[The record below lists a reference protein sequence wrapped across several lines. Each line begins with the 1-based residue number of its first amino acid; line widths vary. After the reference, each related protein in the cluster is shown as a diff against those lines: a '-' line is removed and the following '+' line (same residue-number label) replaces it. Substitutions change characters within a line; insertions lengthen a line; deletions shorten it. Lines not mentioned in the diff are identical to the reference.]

1 MNETTFTPSNMKA
14 RVGESRH
21 NSYLAWNVIEEK
33 EFKRKI
39 DSVFSQVS
47 NALTKTL
54 GPYGS
59 TTIIEKYGECHITKD
74 GWSVI
79 KNIRFNDTVSNNIM
93 MLLLRIS
100 AQVVIKVGDGSTTSI
115 VAANSILKE
124 MKAHESII
132 NKMRPKEFINTLNNC
147 VNYLV
152 DRIYSSSIEV
162 NKETFEEIFKLAYIS
177 TNGDAQISNIIQN
190 IYKTTNN
197 PSIEYVKSKT
207 NDTTYEIIDGY
218 RGNITYIDNIF
229 TTNDDGTCV
238 INNPMVLMFDHKI
251 DIDRALPIIS
261 NVAINAA
268 GQGKRL
274 VVIAPHYDKFL
285 LDNIRKNIIVE
296 YKTRGTSTIV
306 YTRASLVNNVSH
318 DLYNDFAIMC
328 GCQVISEQFIDEITD
343 ETAMEYVGTVEAMT
357 ISEKTTFI
365 RGFINRNENLYAK
378 AVADATNKYN
388 KALDENQKRGI
399 VDIKLNELKQRMTK
413 LYGHMGIIHVGGN
426 SELEKTANFDL
437 VEDAV
442 KACESA
448 FTHGYTIGGSLII
461 PYIINQ
467 MMEEEKNNNTCMEEY
482 EYEMFAIIKKAF
494 LNVFKTILRNKYT
507 EKEMNDDFF
516 TGIIET
522 CMNNNEPI
530 CYDLIHDTYSKDII
544 NSCETDIEILKATAS
559 IISLLNS
566 SNQYISIMTEQ
577 N

>member
-1 MNETTFTPSNMKA
+1 MAESTYTPISKNKTNRPGM
-14 RVGESRH
+14 SREY
-21 NSYLAWNVIEEK
+21 NYLPWNVIEEK

-39 DSVFSQVS
+39 DNVFSQVS

-74 GWSVI
+74 GWTVL

-100 AQVVIKVGDGSTTSI
+100 AQVVIRVGDGSTTSI

-124 MKAHESII
+124 MKAHDVII
-132 NKMRPKEFINTLNNC
+132 SKMRPKEFMETLNKC

-152 DRIYSSSIEV
+152 DKIYDVSTKV
-162 NKETFEEIFKLAYIS
+162 NKETFDEIYKLAYIS
-177 TNGDAQISNIIQN
+177 TNGDDQISKIIQD
-190 IYKTTNN
+190 IYLKTNN
-197 PSIEYVKSKT
+197 PAIEYVKSKT
-207 NDTTYEIIDGY
+207 NETTYEIIDGY
-218 RGNITYIDNIF
+218 RSNITYIDNIF

-238 INNPMVLMFDHKI
+238 VNNPMVLMFDHKI
-251 DIDRALPIIS
+251 DIERALPIIS
-261 NVAINAA
+261 NVAVEAA
-268 GQGKRL
+268 KQGKRV

-285 LDNIRKNIIVE
+285 LDNIRKNIVIE
-296 YKTRGTSTIV
+296 YKTRGVSTVV

-318 DLYNDFAIMC
+318 ELYNDFAIMC
-328 GCQVISEQFIDEITD
+328 GAQVISEQFIEEITE
-343 ETAMEYVGTVEAMT
+343 ETALEYVGTVDSMI

-365 RGFINRNENLYAK
+365 RGFKNRNENLYNK
-378 AVADATNKYN
+378 AVSDAHNKYQ

-399 VDIKLNELKQRMTK
+399 VDIKLNEIKQRVTK
-413 LYGHMGIIHVGGN
+413 LHGHMGVIHVGGN

-448 FTHGYTIGGSLII
+448 YTHGYNIGGSLII
-461 PYIINQ
+461 PYIIN
-467 MMEEEKNNNTCMEEY
+467 NNLDNIEMNENEQ
-482 EYEMFAIIKKAF
+482 EMFAIIKKAF
-494 LNVFKTILRNKYT
+494 LNVFKTILRNKYDDAS
-507 EKEMNDDFF
+507 EDFF
-516 TGIIET
+516 TEIIDRCINGE
-522 CMNNNEPI
+522 EPV
-530 CYDLIHDTYSKDII
+530 CYDLVTDTYSKNII

-559 IISLLNS
+559 IISLLKS

-577 N
+577 Q

>member
-1 MNETTFTPSNMKA
+1 MNETTYIPGKRPEHSASKNNGS
-14 RVGESRH
+14 V
-21 NSYLAWNVIEEK
+21 YLPWNVIEEK
-33 EFKRKI
+33 DFKKRI
-39 DSVFSQVS
+39 DNVFSQVS

-74 GWSVI
+74 GWNVL

-100 AQVVIKVGDGSTTSI
+100 AQVVIRVGDGSTTSI

-132 NKMRPKEFINTLNNC
+132 GKMRPKEFIETLNKC

-152 DRIYSSSIEV
+152 DEIYSVSTKV
-162 NKETFEEIFKLAYIS
+162 NKETFDEIYKLAYIS
-177 TNGDAQISNIIQN
+177 TNGDDNISNIIRD
-190 IYKTTNN
+190 IYIKTNN

-218 RGNITYIDNIF
+218 RSNITYIDNIF

-238 INNPMVLMFDHKI
+238 INNPMIVMFDHKI
-251 DIDRALPIIS
+251 DIERALPIIS
-261 NVAINAA
+261 NVAVEAA
-268 GQGKRL
+268 KQGKRV

-285 LDNIRKNIIVE
+285 LDNIRKNIVVE
-296 YKTRGTSTIV
+296 YKTRGTSTVV

-318 DLYNDFAIMC
+318 ELYNDFAIMC
-328 GCQVISEQFIDEITD
+328 GAQVISEQFIEEITS
-343 ETAMEYVGTVEAMT
+343 ETVFDYVGTVDSMI

-365 RGFINRNENLYAK
+365 RGFNNRNENLYNK

-399 VDIKLNELKQRMTK
+399 VDIKLNEIKQRMTK
-413 LYGHMGIIHVGGN
+413 LYGNMGIIHVGGN

-437 VEDAV
+437 VEDAI

-448 FTHGYTIGGSLII
+448 YTHGYTIGGSLII
-461 PYIINQ
+461 PYIINTKVDKLE
-467 MMEEEKNNNTCMEEY
+467 MNDY
-482 EYEMFAIIKKAF
+482 EAEMFIIIKKAF
-494 LNVFKTILRNKYT
+494 LNVFKTILKNKYYD
-507 EKEMNDDFF
+507 MNDDFF
-516 TGIIET
+516 NKIVDT
-522 CMNNNEPI
+522 CINGDELV
-530 CYDLIHDTYSKDII
+530 CYDLITDTFSKNII

-577 N
+577 K